1 MALRNIVKEGDEVLT
16 KKCRP
21 VEKFDDRLASL
32 LDDMYETMTAGNGVG
47 LAAPQVGM
55 LRRAF
60 VIDIGEGK
68 LEFVNPE
75 IIKTSG
81 KQETGEGCLSCP
93 GEYGITVRP
102 RFVTVKAQDRNGKEF
117 TMDASDLLA
126 KAICHENDHLDGIL
140 FKAHVIRML
149 DEDELR
155 IVFMGTPEF
164 AVPCLSALIEKHDVL
179 AVFTQPDKPKGRKQ
193 ILTPPPVKEEA
204 LKHNIPVYQPKTL
217 KDGEAFKLLSE
228 IKPDVI
234 IVVAYGKILPK
245 EILELPR
252 YGCINVHASLLP
264 KYRGAAPIQWSI
276 IDGEKE
282 TGVTAM
288 QMDIGLDTGD
298 MIKSASLTIG
308 ENETADELHDRLSA
322 LGAKLIIETL
332 ESVEDGTAT
341 LTKQDDSLSNY
352 ASMLSKDISPI
363 DFTQSAQAVHNKVR
377 GLNSWPSATAI
388 MDGKRIKIHKTKL
401 ADACGQAGEIV
412 SLEPFIVACGSGAI
426 EILEL
431 QPEGKKKMNVAD
443 FLRGHKTELHSFLK

>member
-1 MALRNIVKEGDEVLT
+1 M
-16 KKCRP
+16 
-21 VEKFDDRLASL
+21 
-32 LDDMYETMTAGNGVG
+32 
-47 LAAPQVGM
+47 
-55 LRRAF
+55 
-60 VIDIGEGK
+60 
-68 LEFVNPE
+68 
-75 IIKTSG
+75 
-81 KQETGEGCLSCP
+81 
-93 GEYGITVRP
+93 
-102 RFVTVKAQDRNGKEF
+102 
-117 TMDASDLLA
+117 
-126 KAICHENDHLDGIL
+126 
-140 FKAHVIRML
+140 
-149 DEDELR
+149 R

-298 MIKSASLTIG
+298 MLKVAKIELAPDETGGSLFDKL
-308 ENETADELHDRLSA
+308 AD
-322 LGAKLIIETL
+322 LGAGTLVSTLAEIENGTARAVKQEGVSTYAGKLDKSLGKLDFTKDAITL
-332 ESVEDGTAT
+332 ER
-341 LTKQDDSLSNY
+341 L
-352 ASMLSKDISPI
+352 I
-363 DFTQSAQAVHNKVR
+363 R
-377 GLNSWPSATAI
+377 GLNPWPSAYTVYNGRTLKIWKAAVCEC
-388 MDGKRIKIHKTKL
+388 DGLEPGTIYDVTKKSFSI
-401 ADACGQAGEIV
+401 ACGNGGIKV
-412 SLEPFIVACGSGAI
+412 
-426 EILEL
+426 LEL
-431 QPEGKKKMNVAD
+431 QLEGKKRMDAES
-443 FLRGHKTELHSFLK
+443 FLRGTAVTEGMIL

>member
-1 MALRNIVKEGDEVLT
+1 MNCLR
-16 KKCRP
+16 C
-21 VEKFDDRLASL
+21 
-32 LDDMYETMTAGNGVG
+32 AG
-47 LAAPQVGM
+47 
-55 LRRAF
+55 
-60 VIDIGEGK
+60 
-68 LEFVNPE
+68 
-75 IIKTSG
+75 
-81 KQETGEGCLSCP
+81 
-93 GEYGITVRP
+93 
-102 RFVTVKAQDRNGKEF
+102 
-117 TMDASDLLA
+117 
-126 KAICHENDHLDGIL
+126 
-140 FKAHVIRML
+140 
-149 DEDELR
+149 
-155 IVFMGTPEF
+155 
-164 AVPCLSALIEKHDVL
+164 
-179 AVFTQPDKPKGRKQ
+179 
-193 ILTPPPVKEEA
+193 
-204 LKHNIPVYQPKTL
+204 
-217 KDGEAFKLLSE
+217 
-228 IKPDVI
+228 
-234 IVVAYGKILPK
+234 
-245 EILELPR
+245 
-252 YGCINVHASLLP
+252 INVHASLLP